1 MDIAQAGGALLFVV
15 AILGW
20 YIVVVIMSFEMR
32 MGINFPLG
40 DLSHLWPS
48 NSAEIGDEE
57 KQK

>member
-1 MDIAQAGGALLFVV
+1 MLFVV

-40 DLSHLWPS
+40 DLSHLWPG
-48 NSAEIGDEE
+48 NGAEIGDEE